1 MFYISYA
8 ITLTFGAGMSG
19 GVDIAPKKA
28 SWSTGWMS
36 KKKKKKSKQSH
47 LYINQLYVR
56 KTSCDFVFY
65 LSSFYSLIHS

>member
-1 MFYISYA
+1 MGTFYISYA

-36 KKKKKKSKQSH
+36 KKKKKKQSH
-47 LYINQLYVR
+47 SYINHWYVIYFE
-56 KTSCDFVFY
+56 KTNCGFFY
-65 LSSFYSLIHS
+65 FT